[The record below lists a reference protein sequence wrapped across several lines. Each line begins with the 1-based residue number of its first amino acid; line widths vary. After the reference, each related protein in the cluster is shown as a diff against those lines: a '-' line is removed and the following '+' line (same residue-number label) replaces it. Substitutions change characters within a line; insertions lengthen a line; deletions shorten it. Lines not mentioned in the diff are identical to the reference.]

1 MVEYDIS
8 VCYGIIITDEER
20 QKINNLFPDNNTI
33 DDFSDR
39 YLRQINSWT
48 GGDWFLGLYHSFES
62 PVVSIKAIRFDMKE
76 LEKLN
81 EIIQRYNIPNWTP
94 QSYIIQFCY

>member
-8 VCYGIIITDEER
+8 VCYGIIITDEEL
-20 QKINNLFPDNNTI
+20 QEINNLFPNDDAI

-48 GGDWFLGLYHSFES
+48 GGDWFLGLYHSFEA
-62 PVVSIKAIRFDMKE
+62 PVVPIKAIRFDKAE
-76 LEKLN
+76 LEEL
-81 EIIQRYNIPNWTP
+81 EMTIQHYHIPNWIP